1 MNPTQQR
8 IMHKRHTGSL
18 TLIALLYFIVLPGC
32 RIARPFSG
40 PEVSSVPVQYR
51 DTLTVADTTALMKWF
66 DLYQDTALR
75 NIIRTAL
82 DNNRDLL
89 AAGAKIEES
98 RLISGIIKA
107 NLYPRFDYSAR
118 AGGGQAG
125 SSARQVAAGVDGT
138 LFNALGVMNWELDIW
153 GKLRGQTRA
162 AVAQYLAVSENRN
175 VLRFSLVAEAAS
187 LYFLLRDLDNRLV
200 IAQKT
205 LTARKEST
213 KIIGARFSKGYI
225 SEIDLLLAVQQESL
239 AAAAIPN
246 LKRQIVQTENAL
258 RLLMGMSP
266 GAISRGLSNFDQILS
281 PEIPVGLPSQL
292 LERRPDIRAA
302 EKLLNAQFEKIGVA
316 QANRFPTLSLTAVLG
331 FASPQLS
338 SFISGKGFV
347 ANGFGG
353 LTGPIFNFRQNK
365 NQIEVEKQRTR
376 QAQLQYEQTVL
387 AAFRDVDNALNNYRT
402 FNEEYEQRNNQVK
415 AATKSLEL
423 HRARYDNGYTSY
435 LEVTVQET
443 NLFDALFQQSI
454 TLQGKLNAIVQ
465 LYKAL
470 GGGWD

>member
-1 MNPTQQR
+1 
-8 IMHKRHTGSL
+8 
-18 TLIALLYFIVLPGC
+18 
-32 RIARPFSG
+32 
-40 PEVSSVPVQYR
+40 
-51 DTLTVADTTALMKWF
+51 
-66 DLYQDTALR
+66 
-75 NIIRTAL
+75 
-82 DNNRDLL
+82 
-89 AAGAKIEES
+89 
-98 RLISGIIKA
+98 
-107 NLYPRFDYSAR
+107 
-118 AGGGQAG
+118 
-125 SSARQVAAGVDGT
+125 
-138 LFNALGVMNWELDIW
+138 
-153 GKLRGQTRA
+153 
-162 AVAQYLAVSENRN
+162 
-175 VLRFSLVAEAAS
+175 
-187 LYFLLRDLDNRLV
+187 
-200 IAQKT
+200 
-205 LTARKEST
+205 
-213 KIIGARFSKGYI
+213 
-225 SEIDLLLAVQQESL
+225 
-239 AAAAIPN
+239 
-246 LKRQIVQTENAL
+246 
-258 RLLMGMSP
+258 
-266 GAISRGLSNFDQILS
+266 
-281 PEIPVGLPSQL
+281 VGLPSQL